1 MLHITTEAPARM
13 ELARSSEKKKQS
25 LKPIETREVSVKMKD
40 HRALLWE
47 PAVREVAATIE
58 EYLIR
63 HSRNANAVFKEK
75 TAETPVTG
83 SRASRIA

>member
-1 MLHITTEAPARM
+1 MGTVGTKNDRDS
-13 ELARSSEKKKQS
+13 RS
-25 LKPIETREVSVKMKD
+25 LRENEGSSS
-40 HRALLWE
+40 LLWE

>member
-1 MLHITTEAPARM
+1 MLLICDR
-13 ELARSSEKKKQS
+13 RSRSDSQLGWERWVQRT
-25 LKPIETREVSVKMKD
+25 IETREVSVKMKD

-47 PAVREVAATIE
+47 PPVREVAATIE

>member
-1 MLHITTEAPARM
+1 MLLICDR
-13 ELARSSEKKKQS
+13 RSRSDSQLGWERWVQRT
-25 LKPIETREVSVKMKD
+25 IETREVSVKMKD

-63 HSRNANAVFKEK
+63 HLRNANAVFKEK